1 MRTIGCG
8 EWGFRELPMEEHFR
22 ICAKLGFTLMEF
34 GIGGR
39 QVGRLPEA
47 PDRATVREFHALG
60 RAYGIDAP
68 YCCIENDF
76 TLPDPREHE
85 RALVRTVRAMAD
97 AARCGATHVRL
108 FAGFR
113 PIDDMDEPT
122 WQRLL
127 GAFEECGTLA
137 ERIGVLICVETHG
150 AIVHSGGG
158 ALHRH
163 TITTR
168 ADGLARLVRELP
180 RQIAFNWDPGNC
192 KAADPS
198 DPSCKLDL
206 LRGRIEYCHLKDWLP
221 CGPGW
226 RAAAPGDGDLDY
238 AELLSRLDFRG
249 PLLIEYEP
257 TEDVETGLRRSLAY
271 LHRLGLR
278 HDGMSP
284 PQETERG
291 GRALYT

>member
-8 EWGFRELPMEEHFR
+8 EWGFRDLPMEEHFR
-22 ICAKLGFTLMEF
+22 IGAKLGFRLMEF
-34 GIGGR
+34 GIGGG
-39 QVGRLPEA
+39 QVGRLPEQ
-47 PDRATVREFHALG
+47 PDRATIREFHALG
-60 RAYGIDAP
+60 RAYGIDTP
-68 YCCIENDF
+68 FCCIENDF
-76 TLPDPREHE
+76 TLPDPSEHE
-85 RALVRTVRAMAD
+85 RIVGRTLRALAD

-122 WQRLL
+122 WERVL
-127 GAFEECGTLA
+127 GAFDDCLFLA
-137 ERIGVLICVETHG
+137 ERIGVRICIETHG
-150 AIVHSGGG
+150 SIVYDGE
-158 ALHRH
+158 AARHRH

-180 RQIAFNWDPGNC
+180 VEVAFNWDPGNC
-192 KAADPS
+192 KAADPG

-206 LRGRIEYCHLKDWLP
+206 LRGRIEYCHLKDWVS

-257 TEDVETGLRRSLAY
+257 TLDVEAGLRRSLAY

-278 HDGMSP
+278 HDAPGP
-284 PQETERG
+284 LDDAGRG
-291 GRALYT
+291 ARALQI